1 MRNLKKI
8 LALVMALVMS
18 MSLVTIANAA
28 DFTDD
33 SEISYKEAVDVMTAI
48 GVIDGYDDGS
58 FDPDGILTR
67 EEAATLITR
76 MLLGD
81 EADSLSSSSS
91 SFADVDASRWSSPY
105 IEYCVSLG
113 IIAGAGDG
121 NFYPAEQLTGYA
133 FAKMLLIAL
142 GYDADREGYTGTSW
156 TVNVASDATS
166 AGIDQDGLMMS
177 SGLSREGAAQMCLN
191 TLEADMVSYSGS
203 SSTTVSTGD
212 GTSIVI
218 SGSAEEINNSESDDY
233 RTDSEDSDDVQQFCE
248 YYFEYLQKNEADT
261 DEFGRPAVSWRYR
274 SSTIGTYSE
283 EADGSFIA
291 SAEKGELYDVIGR
304 DVYNELVDSDSD
316 VNLYVYVNGED
327 VSDYYDDEDE
337 MIDAYF
343 SRNEDDSAACTG
355 RGVLTEVFV
364 DDDTDDV
371 TITHIFTYV
380 AQVDGD
386 YNESDGELDLD
397 TLDGTDLDNAS
408 VGWGAYEG
416 LPISVD
422 DWTLYDEDFSS
433 LSAYSDG
440 DYVLVTVA
448 EDEIQTVQPATVITG
463 EVTAYTSTTSVTVDG
478 TRYYYSKT
486 FNDAVTG
493 DGIEYNLND
502 EYMLVL
508 DENDYVLYSDGADG
522 VNSYVLLS
530 RVARAGSI
538 SDDLEAYAYFL
549 NGTVD
554 TIDLDDDSEGTATIE
569 GTEVGIYDYFNDADN
584 SAVSRADI
592 YTWYEYDEQSNGSYE
607 VSDPENDRDM
617 ELIDSNSG
625 MDEGDDIVAS
635 GSAYVYFG
643 DSSSERIR
651 VDNSTVFVI
660 DDDDDVQVY
669 TGVRNAPDITYQG
682 TDVVVSWVM
691 DDDGR
696 YAEAVFIASD
706 DMNVSGGSDDRVYI
720 LDTDYEHS
728 VDTDD
733 NDYYTYEAI
742 VNGEITEVYAADNS
756 TFNEIG
762 LYHDISYNTY
772 DYVNDAELVDESDN
786 DGDDFRAYVDLEDVA
801 IVYSNG
807 VLSFGTLTDSG
818 SLSSSAED
826 LVLADD
832 YTVFNNDD
840 GTGETITP
848 STLDR
853 DFEDGGFYGHIYA
866 FLDDNEEVAEVY
878 VWYDEDT
885 AATSDPSDPDDEETD
900 TEAKTL
906 TIDSSNV
913 VGEDGEDGLVKSI
926 WADDTELE
934 GTAGRTSTTYTVP
947 SDTTTVYF
955 ELNGVVAS
963 SSTDIHYY
971 YFNGGVIASDS
982 DGFIAI
988 DMDDLT
994 DGLDL
999 EDAFLLGVATDEVTE
1014 MIQVTLGEGVDC
1026 DDAIPVD
1033 GDTYV
1038 PAGTTVNDLTGA
1050 NLYVGDED
1058 TVTFASAT
1066 TGTDTLDSGDYVY
1079 SGAKVTFTLGD
1090 EDTDIYSLTVDGED
1104 VSTGD
1109 YVVVGSTLTVR
1120 GTITSGYYIVMNDG
1134 EENELVGEP
1143 TDGNSRAEL
1152 EYTVTED
1159 DVANGLSIEA
1169 SNV

>member
-233 RTDSEDSDDVQQFCE
+233 RTDSEDRDDIQQFCE

-327 VSDYYDDEDE
+327 VSDEYDDEDE

-343 SRNEDDSAACTG
+343 IRNEDDDATCTG

-386 YNESDGELDLD
+386 Y
-397 TLDGTDLDNAS
+397 
-408 VGWGAYEG
+408 
-416 LPISVD
+416 
-422 DWTLYDEDFSS
+422 
-433 LSAYSDG
+433 
-440 DYVLVTVA
+440 VLVTVA
-448 EDEIQTVQPATVITG
+448 EDEIQTIQPATVITG
-463 EVTAYTSTTSVTVDG
+463 EVTAYTSTSSVTVDG

-486 FNDAVTG
+486 FNDAVTD

-538 SDDLEAYAYFL
+538 SDDLEASAYFL

-554 TIDLDDDSEGTATIE
+554 TIDLDDDSTGKADFGGTSE
-569 GTEVGIYDYFNDADN
+569 EGIYDYFNDADN

-720 LDTDYEHS
+720 LDDDGEHS
-728 VDTDD
+728 VDSDD
-733 NDYYTYEAI
+733 NDYYAYDAI
-742 VNGEITEVYAADNS
+742 VNGVITEVYAADNS

-807 VLSFGTLTDSG
+807 VLSFGTLTSSG

-832 YTVFNNDD
+832 CTVFNNDG
-840 GTGETITP
+840 GTGEAITP

-866 FLDDNEEVAEVY
+866 FLDDNGEVAEVY

-913 VGEDGEDGLVKSI
+913 GSDKLVESI

-999 EDAFLLGVATDEVTE
+999 EDAFLLGDATDEVTE

-1026 DDAIPVD
+1026 DDAITVD

-1038 PAGTTVNDLTGA
+1038 PAGTTVNDLTGE
-1050 NLYVGDED
+1050 NLYMGDED
-1058 TVTFASAT
+1058 TVTFTSAT

-1079 SGAKVTFTLGD
+1079 SGAQVTFTQGSGD
-1090 EDTDIYSLTVDGED
+1090 AQIFSVTADGEE
-1104 VSTGD
+1104 VSTGN

-1159 DVANGLSIEA
+1159 DVADGLSFTLRA
-1169 SNV
+1169 TRRS

>member
-233 RTDSEDSDDVQQFCE
+233 RTDSEDRDDIQQFCE

-327 VSDYYDDEDE
+327 VSDEYDDEDE

-343 SRNEDDSAACTG
+343 IRNEDDDATCTG

-386 YNESDGELDLD
+386 Y
-397 TLDGTDLDNAS
+397 
-408 VGWGAYEG
+408 
-416 LPISVD
+416 
-422 DWTLYDEDFSS
+422 
-433 LSAYSDG
+433 
-440 DYVLVTVA
+440 VLVTVA
-448 EDEIQTVQPATVITG
+448 EDEIQTIQPATVITG
-463 EVTAYTSTTSVTVDG
+463 EVTAYTSTSSVTVDG

-486 FNDAVTG
+486 FNDAVTD

-530 RVARAGSI
+530 RAARAGSI

-569 GTEVGIYDYFNDADN
+569 GTEVGIYEYFNDDDN
-584 SAVSRADI
+584 DNVSRADI

-607 VSDPENDRDM
+607 VSDPENDRNM

-635 GSAYVYFG
+635 GSAYVYYG
-643 DSSSERIR
+643 DSSSDRIR

-742 VNGEITEVYAADNS
+742 VNGEITEVYTADNS
-756 TFNEIG
+756 TFNKIG
-762 LYHDISYNTY
+762 LYHEISYNTY
-772 DYVNDAELVDESDN
+772 DYVNGAELVDESDN

-807 VLSFGTLTDSG
+807 VLSFGTLTSSG

-906 TIDSSNV
+906 TIATSNV
-913 VGEDGEDGLVKSI
+913 GENGLVESI

-999 EDAFLLGVATDEVTE
+999 EDAFLLGDATDEVTE
-1014 MIQVTLGEGVDC
+1014 MIQVTLGEGVTC

-1058 TVTFASAT
+1058 TVTFTSAT

-1079 SGAKVTFTLGD
+1079 SGAQLTFTQGSGD
-1090 EDTDIYSLTVDGED
+1090 AQIFSVTADGEE
-1104 VSTGD
+1104 VSTGN

-1152 EYTVTED
+1152 EYTVTEED
-1159 DVANGLSIEA
+1159 AANGLSIEA

>member
-233 RTDSEDSDDVQQFCE
+233 RTDSEDRDDIQQFCE

-327 VSDYYDDEDE
+327 VSDEYDDEDE

-343 SRNEDDSAACTG
+343 IRNEDDDATCTG

-386 YNESDGELDLD
+386 Y
-397 TLDGTDLDNAS
+397 
-408 VGWGAYEG
+408 
-416 LPISVD
+416 
-422 DWTLYDEDFSS
+422 
-433 LSAYSDG
+433 
-440 DYVLVTVA
+440 VLVTVA
-448 EDEIQTVQPATVITG
+448 EDEIQTIQPATVITG
-463 EVTAYTSTTSVTVDG
+463 EVTAYTSTSSVTVDG

-486 FNDAVTG
+486 FNDAVTD

-530 RVARAGSI
+530 RAARAGSI

-569 GTEVGIYDYFNDADN
+569 GTEVGIYEYFNDDDN
-584 SAVSRADI
+584 DNVSRADI

-607 VSDPENDRDM
+607 VSDPENDRNM

-635 GSAYVYFG
+635 DSAYVYFG
-643 DSSSERIR
+643 DSSSDRIR

-733 NDYYTYEAI
+733 NDYYAYEAI
-742 VNGEITEVYAADNS
+742 VNGEITEVYTADNS
-756 TFNEIG
+756 TFNKIG
-762 LYHDISYNTY
+762 LYHEISYNTY
-772 DYVNDAELVDESDN
+772 DYVNGAELVDESDN

-807 VLSFGTLTDSG
+807 VLSFGTLTSSG

-906 TIDSSNV
+906 TIATSNV
-913 VGEDGEDGLVKSI
+913 GENGLVESI

-999 EDAFLLGVATDEVTE
+999 EDAFLLGDATDEVTE
-1014 MIQVTLGEGVDC
+1014 MIQVTLGEGVTC

-1058 TVTFASAT
+1058 TVTFTSAT

-1079 SGAKVTFTLGD
+1079 SGAQLTFTQGSGD
-1090 EDTDIYSLTVDGED
+1090 AQIFSVTADGEE
-1104 VSTGD
+1104 VSTGN

-1152 EYTVTED
+1152 EYTVTEED
-1159 DVANGLSIEA
+1159 AANGLSIEA

>member
-327 VSDYYDDEDE
+327 VSDEYDDEDE

-343 SRNEDDSAACTG
+343 LRNEDDDATCTG

-380 AQVDGD
+380 AQVDGN

-397 TLDGTDLDNAS
+397 TLDGTDLDKGV

-416 LPISVD
+416 LSVSVD

-448 EDEIQTVQPATVITG
+448 EDEIQTIQPATVITG

-538 SDDLEAYAYFL
+538 SDD
-549 NGTVD
+549 
-554 TIDLDDDSEGTATIE
+554 
-569 GTEVGIYDYFNDADN
+569 
-584 SAVSRADI
+584 
-592 YTWYEYDEQSNGSYE
+592 
-607 VSDPENDRDM
+607 
-617 ELIDSNSG
+617 
-625 MDEGDDIVAS
+625 
-635 GSAYVYFG
+635 
-643 DSSSERIR
+643 
-651 VDNSTVFVI
+651 
-660 DDDDDVQVY
+660 
-669 TGVRNAPDITYQG
+669 
-682 TDVVVSWVM
+682 
-691 DDDGR
+691 
-696 YAEAVFIASD
+696 
-706 DMNVSGGSDDRVYI
+706 RVYI

-733 NDYYTYEAI
+733 NDYYAYEAI
-742 VNGEITEVYAADNS
+742 VNGEITEVYTADNS
-756 TFNEIG
+756 TFNKIG
-762 LYHDISYNTY
+762 LYHEISYNTY
-772 DYVNDAELVDESDN
+772 DYVNGAELVDESDN

-807 VLSFGTLTDSG
+807 VLSFGTLTSSG

-840 GTGETITP
+840 DTGETITP

-913 VGEDGEDGLVKSI
+913 GSDKLVESI

-999 EDAFLLGVATDEVTE
+999 EDAFLLGDATDEVTE

-1026 DDAIPVD
+1026 DDAITVD

-1038 PAGTTVNDLTGA
+1038 PAGTKLSDLTGE

-1058 TVTFASAT
+1058 TVTFTSPS
-1066 TGTDTLDSGDYVY
+1066 DTSTELDSGDYVY
-1079 SGAKVTFTLGD
+1079 SGAQVTFTLGSA
-1090 EDTDIYSLTVDGED
+1090 DTDIYSLTVDGET
-1104 VSTGD
+1104 VSRNE
-1109 YVVVGSTLTVR
+1109 YAVVGSTLTIYS
-1120 GTITSGYYIVMNDG
+1120 GSTTEGYYITVNGEKVDG
-1134 EENELVGEP
+1134 GTTANGI
-1143 TDGNSRAEL
+1143 SRAEL
-1152 EYTVTED
+1152 EYTVTEED
-1159 DVANGLSIEA
+1159 AASGLSIEA
-1169 SNV
+1169 SKG

>member
-133 FAKMLLIAL
+133 FAKMLLTAL

-233 RTDSEDSDDVQQFCE
+233 RTDSEDRDDIQQFCE

-327 VSDYYDDEDE
+327 VSDEYDDEDE

-343 SRNEDDSAACTG
+343 IRNEDDDATCTG

-386 YNESDGELDLD
+386 Y
-397 TLDGTDLDNAS
+397 
-408 VGWGAYEG
+408 
-416 LPISVD
+416 
-422 DWTLYDEDFSS
+422 
-433 LSAYSDG
+433 
-440 DYVLVTVA
+440 VLVTVA
-448 EDEIQTVQPATVITG
+448 EDEIQTIQPATVITG
-463 EVTAYTSTTSVTVDG
+463 EVTAYTSTSSVTVDG

-486 FNDAVTG
+486 FNDAVTD

-569 GTEVGIYDYFNDADN
+569 GTEVGIYEYFNDDDN
-584 SAVSRADI
+584 DNVSRADI

-720 LDTDYEHS
+720 LDDDGEHS
-728 VDTDD
+728 VDSDD
-733 NDYYTYEAI
+733 NDYYAYDAI
-742 VNGEITEVYAADNS
+742 VNGVITEVYAADNS

-807 VLSFGTLTDSG
+807 VLSFGTLTSSG

-832 YTVFNNDD
+832 YTVFNNDG
-840 GTGETITP
+840 GTGEAITP

-866 FLDDNEEVAEVY
+866 FLDDNGEVAEVY

-913 VGEDGEDGLVKSI
+913 GSDKLVESI

-999 EDAFLLGVATDEVTE
+999 EDAFLLGDATDEVTE

-1026 DDAIPVD
+1026 DDAITVD

-1038 PAGTTVNDLTGA
+1038 PAGTTVNDLTGE
-1050 NLYVGDED
+1050 NLYMGDED
-1058 TVTFASAT
+1058 TVTFTSAT

-1079 SGAKVTFTLGD
+1079 SGAQVTFTQGSGD
-1090 EDTDIYSLTVDGED
+1090 AQIFSVTADGEE
-1104 VSTGD
+1104 VSTGN

-1159 DVANGLSIEA
+1159 DVADGLSFTLRA
-1169 SNV
+1169 TRRS

>member
-142 GYDADREGYTGTSW
+142 GYDAEREGYTGTSW

-233 RTDSEDSDDVQQFCE
+233 RTDSEDRDDVQQFCE
-248 YYFEYLQKNEADT
+248 YYFEYLRKNEADT

-327 VSDYYDDEDE
+327 VSDEYDDEDE

-343 SRNEDDSAACTG
+343 SRNEDDDAACTG

-380 AQVDGD
+380 AQVDGN

-416 LPISVD
+416 LSISVD

-448 EDEIQTVQPATVITG
+448 EDEIQTIQPATVITG

-486 FNDAVTG
+486 FNDAVTD

-538 SDDLEAYAYFL
+538 SDD
-549 NGTVD
+549 
-554 TIDLDDDSEGTATIE
+554 
-569 GTEVGIYDYFNDADN
+569 
-584 SAVSRADI
+584 
-592 YTWYEYDEQSNGSYE
+592 
-607 VSDPENDRDM
+607 
-617 ELIDSNSG
+617 
-625 MDEGDDIVAS
+625 
-635 GSAYVYFG
+635 
-643 DSSSERIR
+643 
-651 VDNSTVFVI
+651 
-660 DDDDDVQVY
+660 
-669 TGVRNAPDITYQG
+669 
-682 TDVVVSWVM
+682 
-691 DDDGR
+691 
-696 YAEAVFIASD
+696 
-706 DMNVSGGSDDRVYI
+706 RVYI

-733 NDYYTYEAI
+733 NDYYAYEAI

-807 VLSFGTLTDSG
+807 VLSFGTLTSSG

-906 TIDSSNV
+906 TIATSNV
-913 VGEDGEDGLVKSI
+913 GSGKLVESI
-926 WADDTELE
+926 WADNTELE
-934 GTAGRTSTTYTVP
+934 GEEGHTSTTYTVP

-963 SSTDIHYY
+963 SSTDTHYY

-999 EDAFLLGVATDEVTE
+999 EDAFLLGDATDEVTE

-1026 DDAIPVD
+1026 DDAITVD

-1038 PAGTTVNDLTGA
+1038 PAGTTVNDLTGE

-1058 TVTFASAT
+1058 TVTFTSAT

-1079 SGAKVTFTLGD
+1079 SGAQVTFTQGSGD
-1090 EDTDIYSLTVDGED
+1090 AQIFSVTA
-1104 VSTGD
+1104 
-1109 YVVVGSTLTVR
+1109 
-1120 GTITSGYYIVMNDG
+1120 DG
-1134 EENELVGEP
+1134 EEV
-1143 TDGNSRAEL
+1143 S
-1152 EYTVTED
+1152 TVTMWWS
-1159 DVANGLSIEA
+1159 AA
-1169 SNV
+1169 P

>member
-233 RTDSEDSDDVQQFCE
+233 RTDSEDRDDIQQFCE

-327 VSDYYDDEDE
+327 VSDEYDDEDE

-343 SRNEDDSAACTG
+343 IRNEDDDATCTG

-386 YNESDGELDLD
+386 Y
-397 TLDGTDLDNAS
+397 
-408 VGWGAYEG
+408 
-416 LPISVD
+416 
-422 DWTLYDEDFSS
+422 
-433 LSAYSDG
+433 
-440 DYVLVTVA
+440 VLVTVA
-448 EDEIQTVQPATVITG
+448 EDEIQTIQPATVITG
-463 EVTAYTSTTSVTVDG
+463 EVTAYTSTSSVTVDG

-486 FNDAVTG
+486 FNDAVTD

-530 RVARAGSI
+530 RAARAGSI

-569 GTEVGIYDYFNDADN
+569 GTEVGIYEYFNDDDN
-584 SAVSRADI
+584 DNVSRADI

-635 GSAYVYFG
+635 GSAYVYYG

-742 VNGEITEVYAADNS
+742 VNGEITEVYTADNS
-756 TFNEIG
+756 TFNKIG
-762 LYHDISYNTY
+762 LYHEISYNTY
-772 DYVNDAELVDESDN
+772 DYVNGAELVDESDN

-807 VLSFGTLTDSG
+807 VLSFGTLTSSG

-906 TIDSSNV
+906 TIATSNV
-913 VGEDGEDGLVKSI
+913 GENGLVESI

-999 EDAFLLGVATDEVTE
+999 EDAFLLGDATDEVTE
-1014 MIQVTLGEGVDC
+1014 MIQVTLGEGVTC

-1058 TVTFASAT
+1058 TVTFTSAT

-1079 SGAKVTFTLGD
+1079 SGAQLTFTQGSGD
-1090 EDTDIYSLTVDGED
+1090 AQIFSVTADGEE
-1104 VSTGD
+1104 VSTGN

-1159 DVANGLSIEA
+1159 DVADGLIFTLRATRRS
-1169 SNV
+1169 

>member
-233 RTDSEDSDDVQQFCE
+233 RTDSEDRDDIQQFCE

-327 VSDYYDDEDE
+327 VSDEYDDEDE

-343 SRNEDDSAACTG
+343 IRNEDDDATCTG

-386 YNESDGELDLD
+386 Y
-397 TLDGTDLDNAS
+397 
-408 VGWGAYEG
+408 
-416 LPISVD
+416 
-422 DWTLYDEDFSS
+422 
-433 LSAYSDG
+433 
-440 DYVLVTVA
+440 VLVTVA
-448 EDEIQTVQPATVITG
+448 EDEIQTIQPATVITG
-463 EVTAYTSTTSVTVDG
+463 EVTAYTSTSSVTVDG

-486 FNDAVTG
+486 FNDAVTD

-554 TIDLDDDSEGTATIE
+554 TIDLDDDSTGKADFGGTSE
-569 GTEVGIYDYFNDADN
+569 EGIYDYFNDADN

-720 LDTDYEHS
+720 LDDDGEHS
-728 VDTDD
+728 VDSDD
-733 NDYYTYEAI
+733 NDYYAYDAI
-742 VNGEITEVYAADNS
+742 VNGVITEVYAADNS

-807 VLSFGTLTDSG
+807 VLSFGTLTSSG

-832 YTVFNNDD
+832 YTVFNNDG
-840 GTGETITP
+840 GTGEAITP

-866 FLDDNEEVAEVY
+866 FLDDNGEVAEVY

-913 VGEDGEDGLVKSI
+913 GSDKLVESI

-999 EDAFLLGVATDEVTE
+999 EDAFLLGDATDEVTE

-1026 DDAIPVD
+1026 DDAITVD

-1038 PAGTTVNDLTGA
+1038 PAGTTVNDLTGE
-1050 NLYVGDED
+1050 NLYMGDED
-1058 TVTFASAT
+1058 TVTFTSAT

-1079 SGAKVTFTLGD
+1079 SGAQVTFTQGSGD
-1090 EDTDIYSLTVDGED
+1090 AQIFSVTADGEE
-1104 VSTGD
+1104 VSTGN

-1159 DVANGLSIEA
+1159 DVADGLSFTLRA
-1169 SNV
+1169 TRRS

>member
-327 VSDYYDDEDE
+327 VSDEYDDEDE

-448 EDEIQTVQPATVITG
+448 EDEIQTIQPATVITG
-463 EVTAYTSTTSVTVDG
+463 EVTAYTSTSSVTVDG

-486 FNDAVTG
+486 FNDAVTD

-538 SDDLEAYAYFL
+538 
-549 NGTVD
+549 
-554 TIDLDDDSEGTATIE
+554 
-569 GTEVGIYDYFNDADN
+569 
-584 SAVSRADI
+584 
-592 YTWYEYDEQSNGSYE
+592 
-607 VSDPENDRDM
+607 
-617 ELIDSNSG
+617 
-625 MDEGDDIVAS
+625 
-635 GSAYVYFG
+635 
-643 DSSSERIR
+643 
-651 VDNSTVFVI
+651 
-660 DDDDDVQVY
+660 
-669 TGVRNAPDITYQG
+669 
-682 TDVVVSWVM
+682 
-691 DDDGR
+691 
-696 YAEAVFIASD
+696 
-706 DMNVSGGSDDRVYI
+706 SDDRVYI

-906 TIDSSNV
+906 TIATSNV
-913 VGEDGEDGLVKSI
+913 GENGLVESI

-999 EDAFLLGVATDEVTE
+999 EDAFLLGDATDEVTE
-1014 MIQVTLGEGVDC
+1014 MIQVTLGEGVTC
-1026 DDAIPVD
+1026 DDAITVD

-1038 PAGTTVNDLTGA
+1038 PAGTTVNDLTGE
-1050 NLYVGDED
+1050 NLFVGDED

-1079 SGAKVTFTLGD
+1079 SGAQLTFTLGSA
-1090 EDTDIYSLTVDGED
+1090 DTDIYSLTVDGET
-1104 VSTGD
+1104 VSRNE
-1109 YVVVGSTLTVR
+1109 YAVVGSTLTIYS
-1120 GTITSGYYIVMNDG
+1120 GSTTEGYYITVNGEKVDG
-1134 EENELVGEP
+1134 G
-1143 TDGNSRAEL
+1143 T
-1152 EYTVTED
+1152 T
-1159 DVANGLSIEA
+1159 ANGIPTTISLFGLSYI
-1169 SNV
+1169 NHLC

>member
-233 RTDSEDSDDVQQFCE
+233 RTDSEDRDDIQQFCE
-248 YYFEYLQKNEADT
+248 YYFEYLRKNEADT
-261 DEFGRPAVSWRYR
+261 DEFGRPAVSRRYR

-343 SRNEDDSAACTG
+343 SRNEDDDAACTG

-386 YNESDGELDLD
+386 Y
-397 TLDGTDLDNAS
+397 
-408 VGWGAYEG
+408 
-416 LPISVD
+416 
-422 DWTLYDEDFSS
+422 
-433 LSAYSDG
+433 
-440 DYVLVTVA
+440 VLVTVA
-448 EDEIQTVQPATVITG
+448 EDEIQTIQPATVITG
-463 EVTAYTSTTSVTVDG
+463 EVTAYTSTSSVTVDG

-486 FNDAVTG
+486 FNDAVTD

-569 GTEVGIYDYFNDADN
+569 GTEVGIYEYFNDADN

-669 TGVRNAPDITYQG
+669 TGVRNAPDITYEG

-720 LDTDYEHS
+720 LDDDGEHS
-728 VDTDD
+728 VDSDD
-733 NDYYTYEAI
+733 NDYYAYDAI
-742 VNGEITEVYAADNS
+742 VNGVITEVYAADNS

-807 VLSFGTLTDSG
+807 VLSFGTLTSSG

-832 YTVFNNDD
+832 YTVFNNDG
-840 GTGETITP
+840 GTGEAITP

-913 VGEDGEDGLVKSI
+913 GENGLVESI

-999 EDAFLLGVATDEVTE
+999 EDAFLLGDATDEVTE